1 MKRKL
6 LLTSITIAAM
16 MLFVA
21 GRWVDEGMWLL
32 DSIGKLP
39 LDNMKKHG
47 LELTAE
53 QIYSANG
60 TSLKDAIVLLGGGT
74 ASFVSASGLLLT
86 NHHVAFSG
94 IQALSSVQ
102 DDYLK
107 NGFWAKTKTEELQ
120 TNYTAQIL
128 VGMKD
133 VTAEVLAAVNDSVSA
148 DARAGAIRSASSKI
162 EHDARGTTELS
173 CRVVEMYS
181 GLKYYLF
188 TYQSFPDVRLVYA
201 PPSSIGNF
209 GGEVDNW
216 MWPRHTGD
224 FSFMRVYAAPDGTP
238 AKYSKDNAPYRP
250 KVFLPISTQGYTEG
264 SFAMILGYPGRTF
277 RYREAASIQL
287 AYDETLPVTI
297 DLYKTRMDIIN
308 AAGNKDRAVE
318 IKYASRVRS
327 IANTYKNYLG
337 TLEGMKRADL
347 ITKRRHDEAEF
358 DAYLQSTPE
367 LRAKYGTLLAD
378 LEHADADLKTF
389 NRKNL
394 VLSNVM
400 MGIDMLRLGTR
411 LKMEVDRG
419 GDTTAGFPNPF
430 MRGRENIRDFIGALF
445 KDSDQ
450 DVDKATF
457 VALIIKNAAM
467 PPDQQ
472 MRVFHDIT
480 GTATGEKLEK
490 RVREYVDGLY
500 DDSRICTPAGCEKLL
515 AKGIE
520 AIADDPFVKLAA
532 KISDEQGPL
541 MAKSNE
547 FTVRITPL
555 RAKYIAAWL
564 GWKKGELVYP
574 DANRSLRFTYGTVEP
589 YIPRDGVSYRCYT
602 TLTGVM
608 EKEQPDDPFIV
619 PARLKELWR
628 ARDYGR
634 YADRKDGEM
643 HVAFLADL
651 DITGGNSGSP
661 VINGRGELIGCA
673 FDGNWEAVVGDFYFQ
688 EELNRTISVDA
699 RYILFVLDKFSGAE
713 NVLKELL
720 LR

>member
-1 MKRKL
+1 MKRNL

-60 TSLKDAIVLLGGGT
+60 PSLKDAIVLLGGGT

-515 AKGIE
+515 AKGIDGNEVPFCAQRE
-520 AIADDPFVKLAA
+520 ARCKD
-532 KISDEQGPL
+532 Q
-541 MAKSNE
+541 
-547 FTVRITPL
+547 R
-555 RAKYIAAWL
+555 RA
-564 GWKKGELVYP
+564 
-574 DANRSLRFTYGTVEP
+574 GTAH
-589 YIPRDGVSYRCYT
+589 G
-602 TLTGVM
+602 
-608 EKEQPDDPFIV
+608 KEQ
-619 PARLKELWR
+619 
-628 ARDYGR
+628 
-634 YADRKDGEM
+634 
-643 HVAFLADL
+643 
-651 DITGGNSGSP
+651 
-661 VINGRGELIGCA
+661 
-673 FDGNWEAVVGDFYFQ
+673 
-688 EELNRTISVDA
+688 
-699 RYILFVLDKFSGAE
+699 
-713 NVLKELL
+713 
-720 LR
+720 